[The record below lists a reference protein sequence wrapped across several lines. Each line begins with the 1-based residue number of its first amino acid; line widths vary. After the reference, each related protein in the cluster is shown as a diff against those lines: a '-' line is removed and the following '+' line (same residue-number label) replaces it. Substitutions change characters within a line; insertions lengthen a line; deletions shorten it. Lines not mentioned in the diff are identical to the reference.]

1 MGVIQRLLNIFRA
14 KANKVLD
21 RVEDPR
27 DSLDLS
33 YEKQIE
39 NLQKIRRSVAEVG
52 TARKRIEMQASQL
65 QQQGDKLQDQARQAL
80 VQNRE
85 DLAREAL
92 SRRAAIGAEL
102 TDLEAQ
108 RTQISEQEEK
118 LVLTAQRLQTQ
129 VATFRTRKETMKAT
143 YTAAQAQARIGEAA
157 AGISGSMAD
166 AGMTIQRAQ
175 DKIANMQARAG
186 AIDELLASGALTD
199 LSSSRDDIQAQLD
212 KVATTSQVDDE
223 LAALK
228 TELAAGPVAGLPAGS
243 AVEQPVMPAPVTAPA
258 PAPAIETPGHSP
270 SIEALPE
277 PTNQDTNQPEVTI

>member
-1 MGVIQRLLNIFRA
+1 MGAFQRLLNIFRA

-27 DSLDLS
+27 DALDLS

-52 TARKRIEMQASQL
+52 TARKRIEIQASQL
-65 QQQGDKLQDQARQAL
+65 EQQATKLQDQARQAL
-80 VQNRE
+80 GQGRE

-102 TDLEAQ
+102 TDLETQRAQ
-108 RTQISEQEEK
+108 IADQEDK
-118 LVLTAQRLQTQ
+118 LVLTAQRLQSQ

-143 YTAAQAQARIGEAA
+143 YTAAQAQASIGEAA
-157 AGISGSMAD
+157 AGISASMGD

-175 DKIANMQARAG
+175 DKIADMQARAG

-199 LSSSRDDIQAQLD
+199 LSSNTDNIQAQLN
-212 KVATTSQVDDE
+212 KVAATSQVDTE

-228 TELAAGPVAGLPAGS
+228 SELAA
-243 AVEQPVMPAPVTAPA
+243 APA
-258 PAPAIETPGHSP
+258 DAALPTGTPTVTPAVDAPSAPAQGQPGQTPH
-270 SIEALPE
+270 
-277 PTNQDTNQPEVTI
+277 QPEVTI